1 MLSFLDYGII
11 LVYFLML
18 IGIGVISLKKISNE
32 TDFLVA
38 GRRLGYGLY
47 VPAMTAVVLGGAST
61 FGSSTL
67 GYQYGIS
74 GLWLVAMIGLGILGM
89 GIFFSGKLSKL
100 KIFSVSELLG
110 NRFGKSSR
118 YISGLIMTVYDIMV
132 SVTAIVAIG
141 VMFTALFGWSSV
153 NSILV
158 GGVIVVLYTMLGG
171 MWAVTLTDV
180 IQFWIMFIGIILILM
195 PMGIFHAGG
204 LAEISNR
211 VNPEFLSLTNVGGK
225 AIFAYFLLYF
235 FGMMIGQDI
244 WQRAFTAK
252 NEKTLRRGTIYAGVL
267 CIIYGIAGAVIG
279 MVASVVLPGLS
290 DPQQALPQ
298 LVLTVLP
305 TGLVGVLLAAVSSA
319 VMSTASGTIMAS
331 STIIVN
337 DFILSRSKKIRS
349 DKDIIK
355 LTRIVT
361 LVVGGIAIFIS
372 LVLQD
377 IIVALDVAYALLSG
391 SIFIPVI
398 AALFFKNVSA
408 KVTLT
413 SIIISAVVVIGDLII
428 EGVSSL
434 NAIIFGLIAGALVM
448 FIGSLVQTKQSTN
461 QQYEENIETKE
472 LEQVVELE
480 R

>member
-1 MLSFLDYGII
+1 MLTFLDYAII
-11 LVYFLML
+11 LGYFLML
-18 IGIGVISLKKISNE
+18 IGVGVISLKKISNE
-32 TDFLVA
+32 QDFLVA

-61 FGSSTL
+61 FGSTTL

-74 GLWLVAMIGLGILGM
+74 GLWLVGMIGLGILGM
-89 GIFFSGKLSKL
+89 GIFLSGKLSKL
-100 KIFSVSELLG
+100 KVFSVSELLG
-110 NRFGKSSR
+110 DRFGKSSR

-141 VMFTALFGWSSV
+141 VMFTALFGWNSV
-153 NSILV
+153 NSILI
-158 GGVIVVLYTMLGG
+158 GGLIVVMYTMLGG

-180 IQFWIMFIGIILILM
+180 IQFWIMFIGIILILV
-195 PMGIFHAGG
+195 PLGILHAGG
-204 LAEISNR
+204 LAELTST
-211 VNPEFLSLTNVGGK
+211 VNPEFLSLTNIGGK
-225 AIFAYFLLYF
+225 AIFSFFLLYF

-252 NEKTLRRGTIYAGVL
+252 NEKILRRGTIYAGVL
-267 CIIYGIAGAVIG
+267 CIIFGISGAVIG
-279 MVASVVLPGLS
+279 MVASVVVPGLS

-298 LVLTVLP
+298 LVLAVLP
-305 TGLVGVLLAAVSSA
+305 TGLIGILLAAVSSA

-337 DFILSRSKKIRS
+337 DFILSRSKKNRS
-349 DKDIIK
+349 AKDIIK
-355 LTRIVT
+355 LTRVVT
-361 LVVGGIAIFIS
+361 MVVGCIAIFIS

-391 SIFIPVI
+391 SIFIPILV
-398 AALFFKNVSA
+398 ALFFKNVSA

-413 SIIISAVVVIGDLII
+413 AMTISAVVVIGDLII

-434 NAIIFGLIAGALVM
+434 NAIIYGLLACALVM
-448 FIGSLVQTKQSTN
+448 IIGSLVQNRRITTVPQN
-461 QQYEENIETKE
+461 ENLETE
-472 LEQVVELE
+472 
-480 R
+480 